1 MINMGGLFRP
11 KMPTPP
17 PAPARPVTA
26 VAKTPDL
33 EVGMEETPMMGIK
46 KKRKGKKELITAMD
60 TSLQT
65 GSEGSG
71 LQITKGQ

>member
-1 MINMGGLFRP
+1 MGGLFKP

-33 EVGMEETPMMGIK
+33 ELADVDTPALGIK
-46 KKRKGKKELITAMD
+46 KKRKGKKQLVTTTD
-60 TSLQT
+60 QSLQT
-65 GSEGSG
+65 GSTGAG
-71 LQITKGQ
+71 LQITQGQ